1 MISYQLCDMVMLNC
15 KARWNCSMLTY
26 QKPGAFK
33 LIMPFLI
40 YKSGLCH
47 PAACPLWDQAE
58 ETIDHLL
65 VSCVFTRQI
74 WFSFLQK
81 VGLQTLAA
89 QIKDPSF
96 EDWWAGASRSV
107 NGQVWKGLNSAI
119 ILGAWSLWNHS
130 DRCLFDGVA
139 PNLASIISVTREA
152 LQKWS
157 ISGARGVSYL
167 LESSSLCHQPLSFG
181 QVF

>member
-40 YKSGLCH
+40 YKSGLRH

-107 NGQVWKGLNSAI
+107 NGQVWKGLNFAI

-139 PNLASIISVTREA
+139 PNLASVVLVVREE
-152 LQKWS
+152 LQQWS

-167 LESSSLCHQPLSFG
+167 LVLVVGRIEL
-181 QVF
+181 V